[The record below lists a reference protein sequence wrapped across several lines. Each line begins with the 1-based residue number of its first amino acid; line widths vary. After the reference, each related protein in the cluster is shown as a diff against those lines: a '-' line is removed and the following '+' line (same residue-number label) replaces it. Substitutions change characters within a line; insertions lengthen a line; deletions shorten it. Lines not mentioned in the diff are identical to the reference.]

1 MKLSNIVSETEF
13 TRLSELVPPAP
24 GAAPMASATAAPG
37 IGQATQDPA
46 AQAKLQAQQVQQ
58 MMQRKKQIQDSIKQK
73 QQEIQDLQKE
83 LATIK

>member
-13 TRLSELVPPAP
+13 ARLQELDAPMLGTTSAVGATPAP
-24 GAAPMASATAAPG
+24 GIA
-37 IGQATQDPA
+37 QATQDPA

-58 MMQRKKQIQDSIKQK
+58 VMQRKKQIQDSIKQK

-83 LATIK
+83 LATIR